1 MSLTAKVGEM
11 YNEAKPVVTSA
22 GSGLL
27 NVLRAL
33 FGAIFAFLA
42 LGGYHIFLFFFFN
55 LFGNADFPG
64 VSKMNFLI

>member
-1 MSLTAKVGEM
+1 MNLLQKVGEM

-27 NVLRAL
+27 NVLRVL

-42 LGGYHIFLFFFFN
+42 LGAIIFLFFFFN
-55 LFGNADFPG
+55 LFGNPDFPG
-64 VSKMNFLI
+64 VKK